1 MERGLPVAGPPIRFS
16 QLRWLQNVT
25 CIVGLLGCAILMVL
39 GLAGQGES
47 KSLWLFAV
55 GALGLGAVILIMSI
69 APILFKMEATLS
81 RELEELR
88 DFREGVSRKFATLDS
103 IAESTRISD
112 SAKSLAHRDQ
122 ELDALRHSIRS
133 DIRSERWEAALSLI
147 DEMERRFG
155 YREEADRIR
164 EELDDARNAKIE
176 TRLVEAMAMIENHFL
191 SHEWDRAQ
199 HEIDRMMAALPN
211 EPRVLALTDRLH
223 SARELHKQE
232 LKASWEDAV
241 RRSDTDHAIDVL
253 KELDQYLSPAEA
265 QALQASARNVFKEK
279 LLLLGIQF
287 RFAATERRWQDAL
300 DIGLDL
306 IREFPN
312 ARMANEVRG
321 LLDTLRE
328 RARQVADTEGTVATK
343 T

>member
-1 MERGLPVAGPPIRFS
+1 MAEPPIRFS
-16 QLRWLQNVT
+16 QLRWLQNIT
-25 CIVGLLGCAILMVL
+25 CIIGL
-39 GLAGQGES
+39 
-47 KSLWLFAV
+47 
-55 GALGLGAVILIMSI
+55 LGAVILMILGVAGYGQSSSLWMFAVGAISLGVI
-69 APILFKMEATLS
+69 VLVMTMAPLLFKMEATLA
-81 RELEELR
+81 RELDELR
-88 DFREGVSRKFATLDS
+88 DFREGVARKFATLDS

-122 ELDALRHSIRS
+122 ELDALREAIRA
-133 DIRSERWEAALSLI
+133 DIRAERWDAALALI

-155 YREEADRIR
+155 YRDEADRVR
-164 EELDDARNAKIE
+164 EELDDARNAKIQA
-176 TRLVEAMAMIENHFL
+176 RLLDAVEMIENHFH
-191 SHEWDRAQ
+191 SREWDRAQ
-199 HEIDRMMAALPN
+199 HEIDRLMIALPN

-232 LKASWEDAV
+232 LKAAWEDAV

-265 QALQASARNVFKEK
+265 QALQTSARNVFKEK
-279 LLLLGIQF
+279 LLQLGIQF

-306 IREFPN
+306 IRDFPN
-312 ARMANEVRG
+312 ARMANEVRE

-328 RARQVADTEGTVATK
+328 RARQVAEGEGAVAGK
-343 T
+343 I

>member
-1 MERGLPVAGPPIRFS
+1 MFAAGAIA
-16 QLRWLQNVT
+16 
-25 CIVGLLGCAILMVL
+25 LGFMVL
-39 GLAGQGES
+39 VMTLAP
-47 KSLWLFAV
+47 V
-55 GALGLGAVILIMSI
+55 
-69 APILFKMEATLS
+69 LFKMEATMS
-81 RELEELR
+81 RELDELR
-88 DFREGVSRKFATLDS
+88 EFREGVARKFSTLDS

-122 ELDALRHSIRS
+122 ELDSLREAIRV
-133 DIRSERWEAALSLI
+133 DIRVERWEAALSLI

-164 EELDDARNAKIE
+164 EELDDARNAKIQS
-176 TRLVEAMAMIENHFL
+176 RLVEAVAMIESHFH

-199 HEIDRMMAALPN
+199 HEIDRLMSALPN

-232 LKASWEDAV
+232 LKAAWEDAV

-265 QALQASARNVFKEK
+265 QALQVSARNVFKDK
-279 LLLLGIQF
+279 LLQLGIQF

-306 IREFPN
+306 IRDFPN
-312 ARMANEVRG
+312 ARMANEVRE

-328 RARQVADTEGTVATK
+328 RARQVAEAEGAVAG
-343 T
+343 